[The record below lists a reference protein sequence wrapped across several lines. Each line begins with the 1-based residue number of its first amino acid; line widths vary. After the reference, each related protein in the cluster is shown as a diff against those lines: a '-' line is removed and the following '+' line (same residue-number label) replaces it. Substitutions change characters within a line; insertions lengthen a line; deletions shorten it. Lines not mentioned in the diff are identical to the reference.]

1 MNLVPQFPSL
11 KQTGLEINI
20 LLIIYFVKLNFF
32 LCKENFLVDLK
43 VCRSMRK
50 LFIYLLCKVEK
61 QI

>member
-32 LCKENFLVDLK
+32 LVQ
-43 VCRSMRK
+43 RK
-50 LFIYLLCKVEK
+50 LFSGLKGLL
-61 QI
+61 IDA